1 MKDFLMFIPTVLY
14 LMFKDIFK
22 SISWKVYDRRLWKG
36 TRYQGM
42 MFTRESTWANYDKT
56 YASPVF
62 SFENGDRVVIDRQ
75 GNIEKV

>member
-22 SISWKVYDRRLWKG
+22 SISWKVYDRRIWKG
-36 TRYQGM
+36 TKYQGM
-42 MFTRESTWANYDKT
+42 KFSMESTWDNYDKT

-75 GNIEKV
+75 GNIEKA